1 MERKSKKCIV
11 KSDKNKLNQNYL
23 KKNARKKRV
32 LVFACLGVCV
42 PEYVCACACVHG
54 SVRVC
59 VSVCIC
65 ACVRVPD
72 SLSVCERRKIGVF
85 GSSV

>member
-1 MERKSKKCIV
+1 MERKYNKCIV

-23 KKNARKKRV
+23 KKNARKKE
-32 LVFACLGVCV
+32 LVRVCV

-54 SVRVC
+54 SVCVC